1 MLGEVIFMKKYPFIV
16 MTIIIFLIIG
26 VIFIWNYK
34 DAENNVSV
42 PSNEVINQMPEV
54 DNDVIDNVVEENTT
68 STENIVKEDEVIVE
82 KPTETVEKKVEET
95 ATKKVETS
103 TSSTNKKTTSNTASS
118 TKNVVKEET
127 NNKTTTQEKTPQTT
141 TKPTVENTTQK
152 AENKPNTTEE
162 KVVERCTNT
171 NNHGMG
177 VGNTNKWFS
186 TKAEAIAYYDSEVKR
201 WGDWWEGT
209 DADDTEADATYY
221 KNCPTG
227 YEIWNCMYCS
237 KWTINFYYR

>member
-1 MLGEVIFMKKYPFIV
+1 MRKYPFIV
-16 MTIIIFLIIG
+16 IPIILLLIIG
-26 VIFIWNYK
+26 VAFIWKYRNT
-34 DAENNVSV
+34 DNNISV
-42 PSNEVINQMPEV
+42 PSNEVISQIPEV
-54 DNDVIDNVVEENTT
+54 ENESINNIIEENTT
-68 STENIVKEDEVIVE
+68 STENIAKEDEVIVE
-82 KPTETVEKKVEET
+82 KSTETVE
-95 ATKKVETS
+95 KKVETS
-103 TSSTNKKTTSNTASS
+103 TSSTDKKTTSTKTTDS

-127 NNKTTTQEKTPQTT
+127 KNKTTSQ
-141 TKPTVENTTQK
+141 ENTTQNTTQPK
-152 AENKPNTTEE
+152 AETTTPKTENKPNTTEE

-186 TKAEAIAYYDSEVKR
+186 TKAEAITYYDSEVKR
-201 WGDWWEGT
+201 WGEWWEGT

>member
-1 MLGEVIFMKKYPFIV
+1 MKKYLFIV
-16 MTIIIFLIIG
+16 IPIIILLIIG
-26 VIFIWNYK
+26 VVFIWKYRNI
-34 DAENNVSV
+34 DNNISV
-42 PSNEVINQMPEV
+42 PSNEVISQIPEV
-54 DNDVIDNVVEENTT
+54 ENEIINNVVEENTI
-68 STENIVKEDEVIVE
+68 STENIVKEDAVIVD

-95 ATKKVETS
+95 TTKKVETS
-103 TSSTNKKTTSNTASS
+103 TSSTDKKTTSTKTTDS

-127 NNKTTTQEKTPQTT
+127 KNKTTSEEKTTQTT
-141 TKPTVENTTQK
+141 TQPKTETTTPK
-152 AENKPNTTEE
+152 TENKQNTTEE